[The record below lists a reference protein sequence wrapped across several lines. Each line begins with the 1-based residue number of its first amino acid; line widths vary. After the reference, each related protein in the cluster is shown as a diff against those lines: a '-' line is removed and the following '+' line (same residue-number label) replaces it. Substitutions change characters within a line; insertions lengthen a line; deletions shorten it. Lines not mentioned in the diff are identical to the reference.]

1 MSERF
6 DELVRLMAKLRAPDG
21 CAWDRKQTHD
31 SLKPYLVEE
40 AYEVLETIDR
50 KDMEGLREELGDLFL
65 QVLFHAQIGTEA
77 GTFTIDEVMQHL
89 AGKLVRRHPHV
100 FGDSQKGGDPLHA
113 EEVLAR
119 WEQIKHEERQQT
131 GRPASHL
138 DGVPQTLPA
147 LLRAFQIQARAA
159 RAGFDWPQVSHVM
172 EKVEEE
178 LRELREAMAPGSQD
192 TSPAGTTEAN
202 SERHDRVESEFGDV
216 LFAFVNL
223 ARFIKVN
230 PEEALRKTVN
240 RFTDRFR
247 YLEAQAA
254 RAGRTLEEM
263 TLEEMDA
270 LWEEAKRKQAPYQT
284 GSDSGP

>member
-89 AGKLVRRHPHV
+89 AGKLIRRHPHV

-119 WEQIKHEERQQT
+119 WEQIKHEERQQA

-159 RAGFDWPQVSHVM
+159 RAGFDWPQVSQVM

-270 LWEEAKRKQAPYQT
+270 LWEEAKRKQAPHQT

>member
-1 MSERF
+1 
-6 DELVRLMAKLRAPDG
+6 MAKLRAPDG

-50 KDMEGLREELGDLFL
+50 KDTEGLREELGDLFL

-77 GTFTIDEVMQHL
+77 GTFTMDEVMQHL

-113 EEVLAR
+113 DEVLAR
-119 WEQIKHEERQQT
+119 WEQIKREERQQT
-131 GRPASHL
+131 GRPGSHL
-138 DGVPQTLPA
+138 DGVPKTLPA
-147 LLRAFQIQARAA
+147 LLKAFQIQARAA

-172 EKVEEE
+172 EKIEEE
-178 LRELREAMAPGSQD
+178 QRELREAMAPGSQE

-230 PEEALRKTVN
+230 PEEALRKAVN
-240 RFTDRFR
+240 RFTDRFQ
-247 YLEAQAA
+247 YIEAQAA
-254 RAGRTLEEM
+254 SAGRTLEEM

-270 LWEEAKRKQAPYQT
+270 LWEEAKRRRAPYQR
-284 GSDSGP
+284 GSDSAL

>member
-6 DELVRLMAKLRAPDG
+6 DELVRVMAKLRAPDG

>member
-1 MSERF
+1 
-6 DELVRLMAKLRAPDG
+6 MAKLRAPDG

-40 AYEVLETIDR
+40 AYEVLETIDH

-65 QVLFHAQIGTEA
+65 QVLFHAQIGTEGGA
-77 GTFTIDEVMQHL
+77 FTIDEVMQHL

-100 FGDSQKGGDPLHA
+100 FGDSQKGVDPLHA
-113 EEVLAR
+113 DEVLAR
-119 WEQIKHEERQQT
+119 WERIKHEERQQT
-131 GRPASHL
+131 GRPGSHL
-138 DGVPQTLPA
+138 DGVPKTLPA

-172 EKVEEE
+172 DKVEEE
-178 LRELREAMAPGSQD
+178 LQELREAMAPGSQD
-192 TSPAGTTEAN
+192 PSPAGTTEAN
-202 SERHDRVESEFGDV
+202 SERHGRVESEFGDV

-230 PEEALRKTVN
+230 PEEALRKAVN
-240 RFTDRFR
+240 RFTDRFQ
-247 YLEAQAA
+247 YIEAQAA
-254 RAGRTLEEM
+254 SAGRTLEEM
-263 TLEEMDA
+263 TLEEMDD
-270 LWEEAKRKQAPYQT
+270 LWEEAKRKQAPYRR

>member
-119 WEQIKHEERQQT
+119 WEHIKHEERQQT

-159 RAGFDWPQVSHVM
+159 RAGFDWPQVSQVM

-178 LRELREAMAPGSQD
+178 LRELREAMAPGSQE

>member
-1 MSERF
+1 
-6 DELVRLMAKLRAPDG
+6 MAKLRAPDG

-50 KDMEGLREELGDLFL
+50 KDTDGLREELGDLFL

-77 GTFTIDEVMQHL
+77 GAFTIDEVMQHL

-113 EEVLAR
+113 DEVLAR
-119 WEQIKHEERQQT
+119 WERIKHQERQQT
-131 GRPASHL
+131 GQPGSHL
-138 DGVPQTLPA
+138 DGVPKTLPA

-172 EKVEEE
+172 DKVEEE
-178 LRELREAMAPGSQD
+178 LQELREAMAPGSQD
-192 TSPAGTTEAN
+192 PSPAGTTEAN
-202 SERHDRVESEFGDV
+202 SELHDRVESEFGDV

-230 PEEALRKTVN
+230 PEEALRKAVN
-240 RFTDRFR
+240 RFTDRFQ
-247 YLEAQAA
+247 YIEAQAA
-254 RAGRTLEEM
+254 SAGRTLEEM

-270 LWEEAKRKQAPYQT
+270 LWEEAKRKQAPYRR

>member
-77 GTFTIDEVMQHL
+77 GTFTMDEVLQHL

-113 EEVLAR
+113 DEVLAR

-138 DGVPQTLPA
+138 DGVPKTLPA

-172 EKVEEE
+172 EKIEEE
-178 LRELREAMAPGSQD
+178 QRELREAMAPGSQE

-230 PEEALRKTVN
+230 PEEALRKAVN
-240 RFTDRFR
+240 RFTDRFQ
-247 YLEAQAA
+247 YIEAQAA
-254 RAGRTLEEM
+254 SAGRTLEEM

-270 LWEEAKRKQAPYQT
+270 LWEEAKRKQAPYQR

>member
-31 SLKPYLVEE
+31 SLKPHLVEE

-113 EEVLAR
+113 DEVLAR

-131 GRPASHL
+131 GRPGSHL
-138 DGVPQTLPA
+138 DGVPKTLPA

-178 LRELREAMAPGSQD
+178 LRELREAMAPGSQG

-202 SERHDRVESEFGDV
+202 SERQDRIESELGDV

-223 ARFIKVN
+223 GRFIKVN
-230 PEEALRKTVN
+230 PEEALRKAVN
-240 RFTDRFR
+240 RFTDRFQ
-247 YLEAQAA
+247 YIEAQAA
-254 RAGRTLEEM
+254 SAGRTLEEM

-270 LWEEAKRKQAPYQT
+270 LWEEAKRKQASNHT